1 MASEIIKRILSSII
15 LLLLTFFCIIK
26 GSYFF
31 TILLVTIFLLSACA
45 GKFDAKKLDLRKD
58 CTGDETNKTLS
69 DMFCKKK
76 KVSYGL

>member
-1 MASEIIKRILSSII
+1 MNLSKIFKNTFLIMIASL
-15 LLLLTFFCIIK
+15 
-26 GSYFF
+26 
-31 TILLVTIFLLSACA
+31 LLSACA

-76 KVSYGL
+76 

>member
-1 MASEIIKRILSSII
+1 MKNV
-15 LLLLTFFCIIK
+15 
-26 GSYFF
+26 
-31 TILLVTIFLLSACA
+31 ILLVAVLLLSACA

-76 KVSYGL
+76 LKCTENEIIRPVNESVVKRRD